1 MERQNLSLGLLVLL
15 LLAGVFPR
23 LSANAGHAAS
33 VKTPPGESPIPSGV
47 STPAVSPD
55 VRTILRRY
63 LDDRDPENR
72 VPLDPLDPRYQIDV
86 ESLVA
91 IVPDPVE
98 SSFGDVFDA
107 LIESLQRGAEAAG
120 FVLGPFDLAWSKEL
134 STGDKTAQKELTP
147 RSEDRVY
154 LRRPSVLLFRDRASA
169 PGNSHLLVM
178 FLVGETPRSGVEMT
192 ALAMAL
198 DQAANLRQILNE
210 LLSPRGGSA
219 KSSQPDRKSVV

>member
-1 MERQNLSLGLLVLL
+1 MERQNLGLGLLVLL

-23 LSANAGHAAS
+23 LSASAGPAGPP
-33 VKTPPGESPIPSGV
+33 KTPAAESPIPSGV
-47 STPAVSPD
+47 STPVVSPD

-72 VPLDPLDPRYQIDV
+72 APLDPLDPRYRIDV

-98 SSFGDVFDA
+98 SNFGDVFDA

-134 STGDKTAQKELTP
+134 GTGDKTGQKEPTP
-147 RSEDRVY
+147 RAEDRVY
-154 LRRPSVLLFRDRASA
+154 LRQPSVLLFRDRA
-169 PGNSHLLVM
+169 
-178 FLVGETPRSGVEMT
+178 
-192 ALAMAL
+192 
-198 DQAANLRQILNE
+198 
-210 LLSPRGGSA
+210 
-219 KSSQPDRKSVV
+219 